1 MITIFLETG
10 SKTTSEY
17 VFIKTLIKHLGVEEK
32 VSEIVCVNGK
42 DNLANSSNAF
52 LANTLEGGTNLI
64 IFDADSPANKGGFAI
79 REKDLRQQFDFLG
92 IKADLFLFPNNADD
106 GDFEVLLE
114 SILRRDIH
122 QRFFDCFEDY
132 EKCLGGN
139 YIAPNRKGKLFTY
152 ISAQKELTHKQR
164 SDLGKGEW
172 LFDDE
177 RFWDLDSPSL
187 QPLKQFI
194 LDHCKE

>member
-52 LANTLEGGTNLI
+52 LANTLEGGINLI
-64 IFDADSPANKGGFAI
+64 IFDADSPTNKGGFAI

-92 IKADLFLFPNNADD
+92 IKADLFLFPNNTDD

-172 LFDDE
+172 LFDDD